1 MILPINSEK
10 TEIFSQIKSIEKIQL
25 RLADHSLYLKE
36 YAHAKVLFKLIEN
49 HLIQLETAER
59 QGQQEN
65 DPALYIAANTRI
77 KNHLLR
83 KVQHVKLL
91 TSDHRL
97 EPYARNTLQSLASI
111 IRSLASIEQ
120 KLEEA
125 GKERREVSL
134 KVASEISMEE

>member
-10 TEIFSQIKSIEKIQL
+10 TEIFSQIKSIEKMRL
-25 RLADHSLYLKE
+25 RLADQSLYLKE
-36 YAHAKVLFKLIEN
+36 FAHAKVIFKLIEN

-59 QGQQEN
+59 QTQQES
-65 DPALYIAANTRI
+65 DPAPYIAANTRI

-83 KVQHVKLL
+83 KAQQVKLL
-91 TSDHRL
+91 TSDHRF

-125 GKERREVSL
+125 GREQRESPS
-134 KVASEISMEE
+134 KAPTEIQTEE